1 MFSGGS
7 LRGQNS
13 LYPLA
18 KHSLGAALGFGG
30 FKWSRSDGGVAP
42 VCHPYVSP
50 RSFLACRTRLHTD
63 VDNRVCVHFLLD
75 SSFLF
80 KLIIYLFPAV
90 PSLCFVCGL
99 PAGAAGRLPSS
110 AVRRSGASLAAW
122 LCRPQWLARWRRHP
136 AAHRL
141 FPGQGSNSHPP
152 HRQEDPSPPATTE
165 ALMFFFLIAFFI
177 VKHT

>member
-1 MFSGGS
+1 M
-7 LRGQNS
+7 RGQNS

-75 SSFLF
+75 ISFLF

-90 PSLCFVCGL
+90 PSLCFVCRL

-110 AVRRSGASLAAW
+110 AVRWVRGVSGSVAVQASVAGALASSPRS
-122 LCRPQWLARWRRHP
+122 
-136 AAHRL
+136 
-141 FPGQGSNSHPP
+141 
-152 HRQEDPSPPATTE
+152 T
-165 ALMFFFLIAFFI
+165 
-177 VKHT
+177 

>member
-7 LRGQNS
+7 SGGQNS

-18 KHSLGAALGFGG
+18 KRSLRAALGFGG
-30 FKWSRSDGGVAP
+30 FKWSRSDGRVAP

-63 VDNRVCVHFLLD
+63 VDDHVCVHFLLGF
-75 SSFLF
+75 SFLF

-90 PSLCFVCGL
+90 ASLVLCTGFLRGWR
-99 PAGAAGRLPSS
+99 AGCPLVQCTG
-110 AVRRSGASLAAW
+110 SGASLATR

-141 FPGQGSNSHPP
+141 FPGQGSNPHPL
-152 HRQEDPSPPATTE
+152 HRQKGPSPPATTE
-165 ALMFFFLIAFFI
+165 ALMFFFRAAFFI

>member
-1 MFSGGS
+1 MLPWLGCGARRPGLSEGAGEEAGLFSGGS

-75 SSFLF
+75 ISFLF

-90 PSLCFVCGL
+90 PSLCFVCRL

-110 AVRRSGASLAAW
+110 AVRWVRGVSGSVAVQASVAGALASSPRS
-122 LCRPQWLARWRRHP
+122 
-136 AAHRL
+136 
-141 FPGQGSNSHPP
+141 
-152 HRQEDPSPPATTE
+152 T
-165 ALMFFFLIAFFI
+165 
-177 VKHT
+177 